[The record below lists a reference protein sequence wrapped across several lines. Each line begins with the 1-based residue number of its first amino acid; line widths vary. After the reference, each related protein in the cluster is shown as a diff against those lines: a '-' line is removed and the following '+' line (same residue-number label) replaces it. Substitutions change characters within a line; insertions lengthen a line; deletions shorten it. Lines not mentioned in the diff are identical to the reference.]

1 MREHRSALMQYV
13 LVATLFFSP
22 LVGATVL
29 AHPSGHARSHHD
41 DRLFSMSAGGL
52 TIGGPGI
59 ATINTNSALTVME
72 LSGGT
77 LRSVCA
83 TVYNNGPGIASI
95 RIVRSGNDRVD
106 KLVKNGQSRALCGEG
121 QAVVVACEVQDC
133 DILWRVDRL
142 PQ

>member
-1 MREHRSALMQYV
+1 MAIQGSRRSWNVCLMV
-13 LVATLFFSP
+13 LLFIMGMGS
-22 LVGATVL
+22 AAS
-29 AHPSGHARSHHD
+29 AHPSDRGRHD
-41 DRLFSMSAGGL
+41 DRLFRMSAGGL

-59 ATINTNSALTVME
+59 ASINTNSALTIME

-95 RIVRSGNDRVD
+95 RIVRSGGDRVD

-121 QAVVVACEVQDC
+121 QAVDVACEVQDC
-133 DILWRVDRL
+133 HILWRVDRL